1 MKVFLLWEVGF
12 HSEHT
17 SLRIEIEQRHEYHE
31 TGYGKYWEI
40 DPAVE
45 DEKRR
50 VGCGAEDL
58 LRLSRS
64 LWRSD
69 RKAVCP
75 PHTRKIGGWL
85 HYIH

>member
-12 HSEHT
+12 LTRHT

-31 TGYGKYWEI
+31 RGYGKYWEI

-50 VGCGAEDL
+50 VGCA
-58 LRLSRS
+58 
-64 LWRSD
+64 
-69 RKAVCP
+69 
-75 PHTRKIGGWL
+75 GG
-85 HYIH
+85 

>member
-12 HSEHT
+12 LTRHT

-31 TGYGKYWEI
+31 TSYGKYWEI

-50 VGCGAEDL
+50 VGCA
-58 LRLSRS
+58 
-64 LWRSD
+64 
-69 RKAVCP
+69 
-75 PHTRKIGGWL
+75 GG
-85 HYIH
+85 